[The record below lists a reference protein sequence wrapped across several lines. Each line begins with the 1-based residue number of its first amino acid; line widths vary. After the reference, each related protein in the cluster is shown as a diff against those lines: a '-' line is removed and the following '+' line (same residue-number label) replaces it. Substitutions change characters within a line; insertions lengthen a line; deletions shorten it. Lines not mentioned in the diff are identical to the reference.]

1 MDSIVV
7 NRLKT
12 LMEKEKENPNSFA
25 TKVGM
30 TSSAVY
36 NLLEGGGTPRASTI
50 NKILAAYPSYTR
62 EWLTGIDGKVI
73 ETNDN
78 PYRDFLVKKLTDE
91 NERLWEMIEFFKSKM
106 PPNFLLPLTHKVR
119 APKGKLIYM
128 RPAGA
133 QVGGYAARA

>member
-12 LMEKEKENPNSFA
+12 LMEREKENPNSFA

-36 NLLEGGGTPRASTI
+36 NLLEGGGTPRAATI
-50 NKILAAYPSYTR
+50 NKILAAYPNYTR
-62 EWLTGIDGKVI
+62 EWLTGVDGKVI

-78 PYRDFLVKKLTDE
+78 PYRDFVIKKLTEE
-91 NERLWEMIEFFKSKM
+91 NERLWDMIEFFKSKM
-106 PPNFLLPLTHKVR
+106 PPSFRPPLSK
-119 APKGKLIYM
+119 K
-128 RPAGA
+128 AGA
-133 QVGGYAARA
+133 SCEQTDVQLRGRLRIAA

>member
-12 LMEKEKENPNSFA
+12 LMDREKENPNSFA

-36 NLLEGGGTPRASTI
+36 NLLEGGGTPRAATI
-50 NKILAAYPSYTR
+50 DKILAAYPSYSR
-62 EWLTGIDGKVI
+62 EWLMGIDGKVI

-78 PYRDFLVKKLTDE
+78 PYRDFVIKKLNDE
-91 NERLWEMIEFFKSKM
+91 NERLWKLVEKLTGAPVGSFPK
-106 PPNFLLPLTHKVR
+106 LPSSAGVSRSIKVQ
-119 APKGKLIYM
+119 PD
-128 RPAGA
+128 A
-133 QVGGYAARA
+133 QLGGRSRQAA